1 MIKNKKIILGS
12 SSPRRKELLKIIVD
26 KFEIRTKIINENYNS
41 IKPEN
46 IVKEISYNKMQAL
59 DTNNGEIII
68 TADTVVSFENKIL
81 LKPINKEQAVNFFN
95 LLKFNWHQVYTGI
108 CIKKDSL
115 IKNFFVKTDVHF
127 KDFDNNTMNY
137 YINNYNVYDKAGGYG
152 IQDFGAVFIDRIN
165 GDYYNIMG
173 LPISKLYEELK
184 NI

>member
-46 IVKEISYNKMQAL
+46 IVKEISYNKMKAL
-59 DTNNGEIII
+59 DTKNGEIII

-95 LLKFNWHQVYTGI
+95 LLKLNWHQVYTGI